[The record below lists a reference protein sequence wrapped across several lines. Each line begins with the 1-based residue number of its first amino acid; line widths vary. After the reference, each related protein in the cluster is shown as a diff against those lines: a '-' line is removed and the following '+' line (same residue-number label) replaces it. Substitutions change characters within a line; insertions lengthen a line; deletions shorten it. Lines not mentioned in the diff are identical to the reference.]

1 MTYLLIDKRIWAD
14 LFYEWDLG
22 CPFPGFGST
31 NGKASKNWFFLPKP
45 YFSIFFNF
53 SKAFI
58 LLNNSKWIIFKS
70 ISCILHSTAQLL
82 LSKKESPIILI
93 GCLRNMMRTLFWEK
107 RLVASIFQNILNG
120 QWRIGFHFYRFH
132 TLWIIHLVCTHNFLE
147 NLMFFAPWYAYVRV
161 GIWGGGG
168 GGVKKKSF
176 LENFAYALNE

>member
-1 MTYLLIDKRIWAD
+1 MEKQAKI
-14 LFYEWDLG
+14 
-22 CPFPGFGST
+22 GFSFQNPT
-31 NGKASKNWFFLPKP
+31 SVF
-45 YFSIFFNF
+45 FFNF

-58 LLNNSKWIIFKS
+58 LLNNSKWIIFKI

-82 LSKKESPIILI
+82 LNKEESSIILI
-93 GCLRNMMRTLFWEK
+93 GCLKNMMQTLFWEN

-161 GIWGGGG
+161 GIWGG
-168 GGVKKKSF
+168 VRNKSF
-176 LENFAYALNE
+176 LENFVYALNE